1 MNCFRPDCSP
11 PAAFDSRRASS
22 FNHRSTTKPQFGL
35 VGANGSRQTSQFK
48 LLRSLNPCLLL
59 FAISLGLTLVPAAH
73 GQSTRVL
80 REEVSRLSTNDRTQD
95 IRLSHL
101 ERDVDILQRKASYT
115 PRPPSSGSTTSSGKS
130 GKASLDVTPT
140 ASTYTVKPGDT
151 LWRIAMNHRVSPG
164 EIMQHNKMSSDSVK
178 TGQKLAIPSKSVTS
192 YSPPPVKTVQKT
204 PSRTTAPS
212 TGRLYQVKPG
222 DSFSQI
228 ASRHNISQAALQQA
242 NPGVNPN
249 LILIGSSLNIPIGAA
264 PPPPPA
270 PPTAQNLAD
279 ASTPSTS
286 TANRHTV
293 RPGDTLS
300 SVASRYGVSLAA
312 LQKANGSVDPNRLK
326 IGQMLTL
333 PAGTTPA
340 PNPPAPSPPP
350 PAVAK
355 TPTVPAA
362 TPKPLSAQAT
372 AALSS
377 YPVMTP
383 QPQANPRGVLQYRV
397 DSTDTLESI
406 ARTFT
411 TTPELIRELNGMGSG
426 VKIKPNDEIFVPAMG
441 AVAPER

>member
-11 PAAFDSRRASS
+11 PAAFDYRRASS
-22 FNHRSTTKPQFGL
+22 FSHRSTTNPQCGL
-35 VGANGSRQTSQFK
+35 VGANGPHPANQLELFP
-48 LLRSLNPCLLL
+48 SLNSCILLL
-59 FAISLGLTLVPAAH
+59 AINLGLTLVPAAH

-115 PRPPSSGSTTSSGKS
+115 PRPPSSGSATSSGKS
-130 GKASLDVTPT
+130 GKESQDVTPT
-140 ASTYTVKPGDT
+140 ASTYTVRPGDT

-178 TGQKLAIPSKSVTS
+178 TGQKLAIPSKSVTT

-204 PSRTTAPS
+204 PNRTTAPS

-270 PPTAQNLAD
+270 QSHTQNLAD
-279 ASTPSTS
+279 ASTS

-312 LQKANGSVDPNRLK
+312 LQKANSSVDPNRLK

-340 PNPPAPSPPP
+340 PNPPTPSPPP
-350 PAVAK
+350 PTVAK
-355 TPTVPAA
+355 TPTAPAA